1 MDDTDE
7 GSGLDGEEMT
17 WDGVE
22 MGTEGTRSG
31 KDAGRVLGE
40 TTGVWEGISGTSYKP
55 RAMETCSN

>member
-1 MDDTDE
+1 MGTGIVMDDTDE

-40 TTGVWEGISGTSYKP
+40 TTGVWEGISGTS
-55 RAMETCSN
+55 